1 MSEGRTLANK
11 RNPARS
17 TGPTTVAG
25 KLRASQNALK
35 HGLNVSIR
43 HEPDASDK
51 IETLAVAIACDNPT
65 LQRMQAARD
74 IAEAYLELRRVQ
86 QFKLALIE
94 SEATKLRATAA
105 DDVEA
110 DHTEHVAYE
119 YTQACVQALPALTKV
134 ERYERRALSRH
145 RRAIHAYLI
154 AAGE

>member
-11 RNPARS
+11 RNAARG
-17 TGPTTVAG
+17 TGPTG

-43 HEPDASDK
+43 HEPGASDK

-65 LQRMQAARD
+65 PQRIQAARD
-74 IAEAYLELRRVQ
+74 VAEACLELRRVQ

-94 SEATKLRATAA
+94 SEAAKLRATVA

-110 DHTEHVAYE
+110 E

-134 ERYERRALSRH
+134 ERYERRAISRH